1 MWRRVMSEDQQ
12 SQCSDAAALV
22 GIAGRSTVGSLFLA
36 QVRLHPNRIA
46 LEDAQYRRSYA
57 ELNDRVNRAASVLA
71 SLGIGRSDRVAIL
84 SENRSEYIEVQ
95 LAGAKLAAI
104 NACQNW
110 RLSPLELRH
119 CIELVSPKVLLVSP
133 RHASKL
139 SEVALAGIEVIAFG
153 PDWERRLTTADA
165 QERPNIAEPE
175 DPLLILYTSG
185 TTGLPKGAI
194 LTHRCE
200 LARAMVVSF
209 DLGLRPGN
217 NNLCWPPLYHMGG
230 TEPALYT
237 LMTGGR
243 VIVVDGFLPEIIAE
257 KIETEVF
264 EWVSIMPGTLAALTE
279 VLERRGSKPLGVT
292 YCGVMADLSPPHE
305 VERMAELLDAD
316 FCNCFGATETG
327 TPPLSGRP
335 LIKGAAGDLGK
346 GPSLFTE
353 IRLVDENDA
362 DVPDGEPGELAM
374 RGPTLFSGY
383 WRNEAATMS
392 DFRNGWFHMGDLFRR
407 RPDGLYDFVDRAKYM
422 IKSGGENIY
431 PAEIERVLVG
441 HPAVADAV
449 VVRKKDDRW
458 GEIPVALVVANG
470 PNLDLGELRERCRH
484 ALAGYKQPK
493 EILIVPAEI
502 ITRSTTGKVQRKAL
516 EIWVAEKVG
525 GDGAP
530 ATLAEQRAK
539 TDR

>member
-1 MWRRVMSEDQQ
+1 MWRRVMSEDLQ
-12 SQCSDAAALV
+12 SQCSDSAALV
-22 GIAGRSTVGSLFLA
+22 GIAGRSTVGSLFLT

-57 ELNDRVNRAASVLA
+57 DLNDRVNRVASVLA
-71 SLGIGRSDRVAIL
+71 SLGVGRGDRVAIL

-110 RLSPLELRH
+110 RLSPMELRH

-133 RHASKL
+133 RHAGKL

-153 PDWERRLTTADA
+153 PDWERRLTTANA
-165 QERPNIAEPE
+165 QECPNVAEPE

-209 DLGLRPGN
+209 DLGLQPGN

-237 LMTGGR
+237 LLTGGR

-327 TPPLSGRP
+327 TPPLSG
-335 LIKGAAGDLGK
+335 
-346 GPSLFTE
+346 
-353 IRLVDENDA
+353 
-362 DVPDGEPGELAM
+362 
-374 RGPTLFSGY
+374 
-383 WRNEAATMS
+383 
-392 DFRNGWFHMGDLFRR
+392 
-407 RPDGLYDFVDRAKYM
+407 
-422 IKSGGENIY
+422 GENIS

-441 HPAVADAV
+441 HPLVADAV

-493 EILIVPAEI
+493 EILIVPADI

-516 EIWVAEKVG
+516 EDWVAEKAG
-525 GDGAP
+525 SDGAP
-530 ATLAEQRAK
+530 PPLSEQRAK
-539 TDR
+539 TDL